1 LARLTRRQRARVV
14 RAVVLVGPAAVVA
27 FFAARADWARI
38 QRAYLD
44 PEVAR
49 DMFPDVMGAARNTLV
64 ITLGAFAF
72 GLVLGLVLA
81 LMRLSPIRPYRWIAA
96 VYIEVFRGIPAL
108 VTLILV
114 GFVLPITLGYRLPSR
129 TATAIVGLGIV
140 AAAYLAETVRAGI
153 QAVPKGQVEAARS
166 LGMSPT
172 RTTISIVLPQA
183 FRIIIPP
190 LTNELV
196 LLIKDSSLVFV
207 LGSTVESRELTQF
220 GRDAVSR
227 TFNGTPVVVIAV
239 LYLAL
244 TIPMT
249 RLTAALERRGARAAR

>member
-1 LARLTRRQRARVV
+1 LARLTRRQRARIG
-14 RAVVLVGPAAVVA
+14 RTVVLVGPVALVA
-27 FFAARADWARI
+27 FLASRADWARI

-49 DMFPDVMGAARNTLV
+49 DMFPDVVSAAKNTLV
-64 ITLGAFAF
+64 ITAGAFLF
-72 GLVLGLVLA
+72 GLLLGLLLA
-81 LMRLSPIRPYRWIAA
+81 LMRLSPIRPYRWLAA
-96 VYIEVFRGIPAL
+96 VYIEIFRGLPAL
-108 VTLILV
+108 VTLILI
-114 GFVLPITLGYRLPSR
+114 GYVLPITLGYRLPNR
-129 TATAIVGLGIV
+129 TITAIVGLGIV

-166 LGMSPT
+166 LGMSPI
-172 RTTISIVLPQA
+172 RTTVSIVLPQA

-207 LGSTVESRELTQF
+207 LGSTVDSRELTQF

-227 TFNGTPVVVIAV
+227 TFNGTPIIVVAV
-239 LYLAL
+239 LYLAM

-249 RLTAALERRGARAAR
+249 RLTAVLERRGARAAR